1 MSKQQDNQG
10 GFPQSQSGAQEPYS
24 TTGDGHPPRPGEEAY
39 STTGDGHPPR
49 ESVIGERS
57 TQEGMAG
64 QGTGQMTGSGTPG
77 GRGGSTSS

>member
-1 MSKQQDNQG
+1 MSKQQGSQG
-10 GFPQSQSGAQEPYS
+10 GFPQNQSGAQEPYS

-49 ESVIGERS
+49 ESEMGERS

-77 GRGGSTSS
+77 GRSGSTSS